1 MNSNMLTKFDKTI
14 GDLLKFMQYATYG
27 QNLSN
32 FRMNANMLPRLDKTT
47 ADLVKFMPHVRYG
60 QYMFIFHTYSCSA
73 DKT

>member
-32 FRMNANMLPRLDKTT
+32 FRINANMMTKLDKTT
-47 ADLVKFMPHVRYG
+47 ADLAKFMPLVSK
-60 QYMFIFHTYSCSA
+60 I
-73 DKT
+73 